1 MKIIKTNWINII
13 GVFIAVF
20 LYAIAL
26 NLIDTNVS
34 RNLFQ
39 SVLPAL
45 ILVCLYGLVFWVL
58 LILLLVI
65 LDLLLDLLLIV
76 KKTSNPRVKLLIE
89 WLIIGSPF
97 TYWAV
102 RYGQGIFIAGVIS
115 LLITQFIRWKHIK
128 AVLKA
133 N

>member
-34 RNLFQ
+34 RNVFQ

-65 LDLLLDLLLIV
+65 LDLLLIV
-76 KKTSNPRVKLLIE
+76 KKPNNLTIKLLIE

-97 TYWAV
+97 IYWAV

-115 LLITQFIRWKHIK
+115 LLITQFIRWKRIK
-128 AVLKA
+128 AISKFS
-133 N
+133 

>member
-20 LYAIAL
+20 LYAIVL

-34 RNLFQ
+34 RNVFQ

-65 LDLLLDLLLIV
+65 LDLLLIV
-76 KKTSNPRVKLLIE
+76 KKTSNLRVKLLIE